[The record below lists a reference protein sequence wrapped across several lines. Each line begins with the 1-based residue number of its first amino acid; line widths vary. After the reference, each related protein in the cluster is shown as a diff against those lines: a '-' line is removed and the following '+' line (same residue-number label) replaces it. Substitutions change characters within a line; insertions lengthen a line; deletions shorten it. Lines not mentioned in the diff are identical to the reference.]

1 MKKIIV
7 ASNNK
12 HKIKEISKI
21 LGTYEILTM
30 GEIGF
35 NEDIIE
41 DGNTY
46 EENATIKATTIRNYV
61 SSTPYSNCV
70 IIADDSGLS
79 VEALNGAPGVYSA
92 RYSGLGD
99 EGNRQKLLK
108 ELEGVE
114 NRRAHFYCCMAVS
127 TPDGKIETLLG
138 KTSGNITHKKIGDDT
153 FGYDPLFMSD
163 NLGKT
168 FGEATEEEKNSVSH
182 RNNALEKVKDYL
194 KKINY

>member
-21 LGTYEILTM
+21 LDTYEILTM

-46 EENATIKATTIRNYV
+46 EENATIKATTIRKYV
-61 SSTPYSNCV
+61 SGTPYSNCV

-138 KTSGNITHKKIGDDT
+138 KTSGTITHKQIGDDT